1 MKDLLPLT
9 LVTLIKDVLQ
19 AIIAN
24 ELHARMMKS
33 YVAHFRRRQS
43 VTDLAH
49 INSQF
54 CHAQVAWV
62 SRFPVSWRGV
72 GHGLCAN
79 SNKNSCTEILDT
91 KAQRI
96 YFAPRQDCWVST
108 RLWNTRKDGI
118 KLIVMLYELPRSV
131 EAYVAV
137 SRHRGIPILEGTSSG
152 CIDRIDNSILNL
164 YLARTQQHGW

>member
-1 MKDLLPLT
+1 MKAKRGRSHRISMDVDGLKTIGTVKHGFESLDQQVQRDYEDLVPPT
-9 LVTLIKDVLQ
+9 LVTFIKDVLQ

-72 GHGLCAN
+72 GHGLHA
-79 SNKNSCTEILDT
+79 I
-91 KAQRI
+91 
-96 YFAPRQDCWVST
+96 F
-108 RLWNTRKDGI
+108 
-118 KLIVMLYELPRSV
+118 
-131 EAYVAV
+131 
-137 SRHRGIPILEGTSSG
+137 
-152 CIDRIDNSILNL
+152 
-164 YLARTQQHGW
+164 

>member
-1 MKDLLPLT
+1 MKDFLPPT
-9 LVTLIKDVLQ
+9 PVTFIKGLLQ

-33 YVAHFRRRQS
+33 YVAPFRGRQS

-49 INSQF
+49 VNSQF

-91 KAQRI
+91 KAQ
-96 YFAPRQDCWVST
+96 
-108 RLWNTRKDGI
+108 GI
-118 KLIVMLYELPRSV
+118 CLVMDWMLK
-131 EAYVAV
+131 
-137 SRHRGIPILEGTSSG
+137 
-152 CIDRIDNSILNL
+152 
-164 YLARTQQHGW
+164 